1 MNYIPTWAQKM
12 EYYGWYTVFFE
23 IAVRE
28 IEIAVTLKGHR
39 IKKIPKVSNV
49 FKKHKRFGFMTLLQ
63 CEKKPLYS
71 TSQHHHLTTA
81 WLAQLGERRSA
92 EREVTGSKP
101 CRTNSGSLNN

>member
-39 IKKIPKVSNV
+39 IKKNTKSVKCFQKTQTFRVYDPSSV
-49 FKKHKRFGFMTLLQ
+49 R
-63 CEKKPLYS
+63 EKTVVQYFA
-71 TSQHHHLTTA
+71 TSSFNHRL
-81 WLAQLGERRSA
+81 
-92 EREVTGSKP
+92 VGSVGRAP
-101 CRTNSGSLNN
+101 VC

>member
-1 MNYIPTWAQKM
+1 MLFERTEDGPLNYIPTWAQKM

-49 FKKHKRFGFMTLLQ
+49 FKKHKHFGFMTLLQ
-63 CEKKPLYS
+63 CEKKTVVQYFA
-71 TSQHHHLTTA
+71 TSSFNHRL
-81 WLAQLGERRSA
+81 
-92 EREVTGSKP
+92 VGSVGRAP
-101 CRTNSGSLNN
+101 VC

>member
-1 MNYIPTWAQKM
+1 MDGPLNYIPTWAQKM

-81 WLAQLGERRSA
+81 
-92 EREVTGSKP
+92 
-101 CRTNSGSLNN
+101 

>member
-1 MNYIPTWAQKM
+1 MNYTPTWAQKM

-81 WLAQLGERRSA
+81 
-92 EREVTGSKP
+92 
-101 CRTNSGSLNN
+101 